1 MHPTLAFK
9 LVENGCCNL
18 FKPLGAGCAAVFRET
33 ASVRTAQR
41 PREDMLWRGCGVNG
55 VPADS
60 GCLSVYHPGPASFD
74 LALRESAGMATSSVP
89 RQVVGQLL
97 SFRMFASLS

>member
-1 MHPTLAFK
+1 MHSS
-9 LVENGCCNL
+9 E
-18 FKPLGAGCAAVFRET
+18 RET

-55 VPADS
+55 VLADA